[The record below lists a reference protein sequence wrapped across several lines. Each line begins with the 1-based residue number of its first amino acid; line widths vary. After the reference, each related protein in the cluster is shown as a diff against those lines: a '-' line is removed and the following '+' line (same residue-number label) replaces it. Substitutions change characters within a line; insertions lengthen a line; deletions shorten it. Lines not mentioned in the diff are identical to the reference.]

1 MTYLRRMEKELQVE
15 ITEENYKRAVTAAS
29 GGCIVAD
36 AIKAAYPKF
45 HTVKVNVATIRVTDR
60 ETGEKGMYLT
70 PPSVGQTLLYFDQGW
85 DEKKLP
91 KKLRI
96 RELVRVT
103 PITRSESSKKR
114 DAAARVKR
122 LAELESKEASGA
134 ELTRDETRSL
144 TLLRNPKPTPDRP
157 TSEGKGKAEGTERNP
172 VIRGG
177 RDKAVEGSAKN
188 PNLLA
193 GRTRH
198 FGAKLA
204 EPSQVFKEA
213 VEKETAKRISE
224 AVEEALRIE
233 REKQL

>member
-1 MTYLRRMEKELQVE
+1 MEKELQVE

-45 HTVKVNVATIRVTDR
+45 STVKVNIATIRVTDR
-60 ETGEKGMYLT
+60 ESGERGTYLT
-70 PPSVGQTLLYFDQGW
+70 PPSVGQTLLYYDQGW

-96 RELVRVT
+96 RDLVRVT
-103 PITRSESSKKR
+103 PITRSESSKKSY
-114 DAAARVKR
+114 AALKLAR
-122 LAELESKEASGA
+122 LAQLESKEASGT
-134 ELTRDETRSL
+134 ELTPIEKTSL
-144 TLLRNPKPTPDRP
+144 TKMRNPKFTPIRP
-157 TSEGKGKAEGTERNP
+157 KNEGKGKAEGSERDLI
-172 VIRGG
+172 IRGG
-177 RDKAVEGSAKN
+177 RDRAVEGSKKN

-213 VEKETAKRISE
+213 VEKETAKR
-224 AVEEALRIE
+224 VEEALRIE